1 MVDNIE
7 LKKLAYESI
16 SGSIYT
22 RNAKKIADDSNGE
35 ETYITHEDDRALNKC
50 LAMRISNGNFL
61 YLTNVGTGIF
71 EYSFYDALGAHIFTG
86 TTDKVQNIDEACS
99 YVLGQYDLDYEKAQ
113 IIDADYLNSVIQSK
127 KQIEKF

>member
-16 SGSIYT
+16 SGSIYN

-50 LAMRISNGNFL
+50 LAMRISNSNFPLGN
-61 YLTNVGTGIF
+61 
-71 EYSFYDALGAHIFTG
+71 
-86 TTDKVQNIDEACS
+86 
-99 YVLGQYDLDYEKAQ
+99 
-113 IIDADYLNSVIQSK
+113 
-127 KQIEKF
+127 